1 MKGYATKMRTLHGNL
16 RVLYTREE
24 GNAMLQTMLH
34 VLYRTFYALC
44 YNYLRTILQIH
55 RTLRVHLRLNYIYTT
70 AVGKG
75 GWGMGG
81 GQHKPEE
88 KKETEKK
95 KNGRGSAAL
104 TAPSVETWQA

>member
-1 MKGYATKMRTLHGNL
+1 
-16 RVLYTREE
+16 
-24 GNAMLQTMLH
+24 MLQTMLH

-44 YNYLRTILQIH
+44 YDYLLSILQIH
-55 RTLRVHLRLNYIYTT
+55 RTLRVHLRLNYVYTT

-88 KKETEKK
+88 KKETEKR